1 MPLDGYLGL
10 LKTHGT
16 LVQVGAPDKGELP
29 PINAF
34 TLLMKGISVAG
45 SGIGAPW
52 EIKEMLELAA
62 EKEIKPWVQKRPMS
76 DANNAILDMEAG
88 KARYRYVLEN

>member
-1 MPLDGYLGL
+1 MPLEGYLNL

-16 LVQVGAPDKGELP
+16 FIQVGAPDGGELP

-34 TLLMKGISVAG
+34 TLLSGGLKVGG

-52 EIKEMLELAA
+52 EIKEMLEFAA
-62 EKEIKPWVQKRPMS
+62 EKGVKPWIQKRPMKE
-76 DANNAILDMEAG
+76 ANKAVIDMVAG
-88 KARYRYVLEN
+88 NARYRYVLEN